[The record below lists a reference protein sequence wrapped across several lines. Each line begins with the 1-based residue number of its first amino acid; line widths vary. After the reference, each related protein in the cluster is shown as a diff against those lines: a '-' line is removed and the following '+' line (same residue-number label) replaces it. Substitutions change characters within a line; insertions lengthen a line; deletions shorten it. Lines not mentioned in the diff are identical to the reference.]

1 MTVPVI
7 VAIVTASIAALG
19 LGITLIVLVVK
30 GSFLLGTLANQVAGL
45 TAAVGELQ
53 VEMQRKNQALTESIG
68 ELRIKLRAD
77 MQQNDQMLMASINEL
92 RAEVQQSNQTL
103 AALANHTHDTDG
115 LTVFQV
121 PPATV
126 R

>member
-45 TAAVGELQ
+45 AAAVGELQ
-53 VEMQRKNQALTESIG
+53 VEMQRNNQALTESIG
-68 ELRIKLRAD
+68 ELRAD

-103 AALANHTHDTDG
+103 AALANHTHVTDG

-126 R
+126 RLW